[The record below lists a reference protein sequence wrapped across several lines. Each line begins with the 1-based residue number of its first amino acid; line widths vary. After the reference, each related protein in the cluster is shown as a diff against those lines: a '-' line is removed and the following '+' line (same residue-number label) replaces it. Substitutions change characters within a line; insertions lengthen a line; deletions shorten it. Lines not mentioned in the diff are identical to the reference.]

1 MYYRQGAPARR
12 FQGKVD
18 KVGRCAYVL
27 PAFRGRDAA
36 SGVDRDTNTS
46 FSTSMQQ
53 AARSTFAAAN
63 GVDRPGHAP
72 SRFWALTLGS
82 VGVVYGDIG
91 TSPLYAVRESV
102 LAAVGPTAPA
112 GEEVIL
118 GILSLII
125 WALILIVSVKY
136 VIILLRADNNGEG
149 GTLALMALAQRALQS
164 RGIRTV
170 ITLGM
175 ISAAL
180 FYGDAMI
187 TPALSVLSAVEGL
200 EVVTPAFH
208 SYVVPLAV
216 LILFALFAVQSRGT
230 ARVASF
236 FGPITLVW
244 FFALAIAGIWH
255 IAQNPT
261 VLGAFNP
268 GHGVR
273 FLLSHGM
280 IGLATLG
287 AVFLVVTGSEALYAD
302 LGHFGRGPIRTAW
315 FAVALPA
322 LTLNYLGQGALLLGN
337 SKAIENPFFLL
348 YPDWA
353 LLPMVVLATAA
364 TVIASQAVI
373 TGAYSLTRQAVQL
386 GLLPRLE
393 IRHTSESQ
401 FGQIYMPR
409 VNTLLLIGVLLLV
422 VLFKSS
428 GALASAYGIA
438 VTGTMVVTA
447 TMALIVVWRVWNWP
461 LWAAAALMIP
471 FLLIDLVFLGANMLK
486 VFQGGWVPL
495 LIGAMVM
502 VVMLTWRKGARIL
515 ALKTRRMETP
525 IDNLIESLEKT
536 QISRVP
542 GTAVFLT
549 ADPDSAPTALLHSL
563 KHYKVLHQRNI
574 ILTMTT
580 ETTPRVSAVDR
591 VTIEPLGGSFQRV
604 LLRFG
609 FMETPNVPKA
619 LGLARKE
626 GLSFDIMT
634 TSFFLSRRSVRPDSR
649 SGMPAWQDRL
659 FILLAR
665 NADDASSYF
674 QLPTDRV
681 VEIGTQVAV

>member
-1 MYYRQGAPARR
+1 MP
-12 FQGKVD
+12 
-18 KVGRCAYVL
+18 
-27 PAFRGRDAA
+27 
-36 SGVDRDTNTS
+36 
-46 FSTSMQQ
+46 Q
-53 AARSTFAAAN
+53 AARSEIPAAN
-63 GVDRPGHAP
+63 GADEGARAQR
-72 SRFWALTLGS
+72 RFWALTLGS
-82 VGVVYGDIG
+82 IGVVYGDIG

-102 LAAVGPTAPA
+102 LAAVGPNAPA
-112 GEEVIL
+112 SEEVIL
-118 GILSLII
+118 GILSLIV
-125 WALILIVSVKY
+125 WALILIVSIKY
-136 VIILLRADNNGEG
+136 VTILLRANNNGEG
-149 GTLALMALAQRALQS
+149 GTLALMALAQRAL
-164 RGIRTV
+164 RGRGLV
-170 ITLGM
+170 VVALGM

-200 EVVTPAFH
+200 EVATPALEA
-208 SYVVPLAV
+208 YVVPLAV
-216 LILFALFAVQSRGT
+216 LILFGLFAVQSRGT
-230 ARVASF
+230 ARVATF

-244 FFALAIAGIWH
+244 FCALAAAGAWH
-255 IAQNPT
+255 VAQNPT

-268 GHGVR
+268 IHGVS
-273 FLLSHGM
+273 FLLSHGV
-280 IGLATLG
+280 IGLLTLG

-302 LGHFGRGPIRTAW
+302 LGHFGPGPIRTAW

-322 LTLNYLGQGALLLGN
+322 LTINYLGQGALLLA
-337 SKAIENPFFLL
+337 KPEAIENPFFLL
-348 YPDWA
+348 YPEWA
-353 LLPMVVLATAA
+353 LLPMVGLATAA

-373 TGAYSLTRQAVQL
+373 SGAYSLTRQAIQL

-393 IRHTSESQ
+393 IRHTSGEQ

-409 VNTLLLIGVLLLV
+409 VNTLLLLGVLLLV

-428 GALASAYGIA
+428 GALASAYGVA

-447 TMALIVVWRVWNWP
+447 ILALIVIWKFWKWP
-461 LWAAAALMIP
+461 LWAAAALMVP
-471 FLLIDLVFLGANMLK
+471 FLLIDLTFLGANMLK
-486 VFQGGWVPL
+486 VFHGGWVPL

-515 ALKTRRMETP
+515 ADKTRRLETP
-525 IDNLIESLEKT
+525 IDSLIESLEKKE
-536 QISRVP
+536 ICRVP

-549 ADPDSAPTALLHSL
+549 ADKESAPTALLHSL
-563 KHYKVLHQRNI
+563 KHYKVLHEQNVV
-574 ILTMTT
+574 LTMIT
-580 ETTPRVSAVDR
+580 ETTPRVSVADR
-591 VTIEPLGGSFQRV
+591 VSIELLGGSFQRV
-604 LLRFG
+604 LLHFG

-626 GLSFDIMT
+626 GLSFDIMS
-634 TSFFLSRRSVRPDSR
+634 TSFFLSRRSVRPDAR